1 MYAPQISNSPA
12 KAPQADLLTI
22 SQKPDGGA
30 KPTSSFDNLL
40 QQSFKSPDR
49 QASSADARRPETR
62 PTEPRRAESQRQA
75 REANTSAT
83 QTSPARPDSAEA
95 NAPADAT
102 NAESPT
108 SKPPASP
115 GAPDDQGKESAAAEA
130 ATTQA
135 APATAPDPASLA
147 TLSSIIAALAG
158 KVSADGK
165 IPSDGGALEMNDIPA
180 GDASLADPK
189 LKLDPLA
196 AKTVGAELDSGSPDG
211 TDAPLPPSLTAS
223 DASTGK
229 KTIPST
235 PNDALTVEGKPL
247 LSDVKLTTGNPH
259 PTVGETKPAT
269 GELSAALV
277 DAEPATGNAPIA
289 AGDPKTLTGPAA
301 NGSSNIAATAQAN
314 GSATAPVVSTAQGEL
329 TAGAMNVAG
338 AGGAHRAEQ
347 SNIHQ
352 LPVYTPAGHKAW
364 AEDVG
369 NRLIWMANR
378 SESRAELMLTPP
390 SLGKLG
396 VSIQVNGDQT
406 TAQFVAATPAA
417 REALEQAMP
426 RLRELLQQ
434 AGINLGQTDVS
445 TSGEQQAREG
455 GNREGRGSS
464 ARGGDPHGLADVEA
478 ERSIPTHWRVG
489 SGNGA
494 IDIFA

>member
-196 AKTVGAELDSGSPDG
+196 AKTVGAELDSGSTDG

-235 PNDALTVEGKPL
+235 PNDALPPGGHPLQGDAKP
-247 LSDVKLTTGNPH
+247 TTGDPH
-259 PTVGETKPAT
+259 
-269 GELSAALV
+269 AALGGAKPTAG
-277 DAEPATGNAPIA
+277 DAPIA